1 MPRQR
6 PQYGWKV
13 GLYVGICLLVSLLGV
28 AFAST
33 HEEAFG
39 PCEPKLVYAP
49 PQPRLVLAA
58 ARPVDTATSAVRVEW
73 LGHSSFLLTS
83 PAGVRVLTDPNGFH
97 PPATVPDLVTISN
110 LHMTHSTMLRLPG
123 TPQMLWGISPER
135 GWNKIQQAVKD
146 LILFNIPSYSS
157 RLDPEN
163 SPIQNSIFLF
173 RVAGVC
179 IVHLGNLRHPLTPGQ
194 LQRLGRPDVLMIPVD
209 GQWTLSYDEVM
220 GVIEQLQPL
229 LVIPMHIDFPQ
240 HAEVFVQAT
249 RGRYPVRRLTELS
262 LPLNRRLL
270 PATTEIVVFGSH

>member
-13 GLYVGICLLVSLLGV
+13 CLYVSMYLLVHLLGV
-28 AFAST
+28 AFATT

-39 PCEPKLVYAP
+39 PCEPKLVRALP
-49 PQPRLVLAA
+49 PSPRFVLAT
-58 ARPVDTATSAVRVEW
+58 ARPVDTAASVVLVEW

-110 LHMTHSTMLRLPG
+110 LHMTHSSMLRLPG

-163 SPIQNSIFLF
+163 SP
-173 RVAGVC
+173 
-179 IVHLGNLRHPLTPGQ
+179 
-194 LQRLGRPDVLMIPVD
+194 
-209 GQWTLSYDEVM
+209 
-220 GVIEQLQPL
+220 
-229 LVIPMHIDFPQ
+229 
-240 HAEVFVQAT
+240 
-249 RGRYPVRRLTELS
+249 
-262 LPLNRRLL
+262 
-270 PATTEIVVFGSH
+270 